1 MYAERTRRIRSGFTQ
16 LRSCCCSCHKFQK
29 TKETKA
35 IPKMFKPRKIQN
47 CKVCCHEW
55 THGCFMNIWSKE
67 YRKSKKRRR
76 PEWVKKEVQLLYH
89 HDIVS
94 LVEEHKYSKHSCHE
108 SWSNA
113 TEVYTKRKPYLDE
126 ERLIVYWN
134 SRFSW

>member
-16 LRSCCCSCHKFQK
+16 LRSRCCSCHKFQK

-35 IPKMFKPRKIQN
+35 IPKMVKPRKIQN

-76 PEWVKKEVQLLYH
+76 PE
-89 HDIVS
+89 
-94 LVEEHKYSKHSCHE
+94 
-108 SWSNA
+108 
-113 TEVYTKRKPYLDE
+113 
-126 ERLIVYWN
+126 
-134 SRFSW
+134 